1 MVSYYTQGTFFKPM
15 FFEFPE
21 DPNAY
26 IDITQNVMVGEA
38 LKVSFNSEH
47 QK

>member
-1 MVSYYTQGTFFKPM
+1 MVSYYSQGTFFKPM

-21 DPNAY
+21 DPLAY
-26 IDITQNVMVGEA
+26 NDITYNVMVGSA

-47 QK
+47 